1 MMNIKLILVC
11 KEGDA
16 RQAYLNEMKA
26 LGIEVDVVSSYYE
39 FLKTRASTPYQGLMI
54 NLVTQMKMS
63 VEEKNVS
70 KEILGFFPTLRLK
83 WDAESGSIRNISF
96 GKTTT
101 SGSLK
106 EFIHTECQSFTAR
119 AVRLNMRKIVHLNAS
134 LSNDESMDEKA
145 LERTVTINLSKGGC
159 FLFSGRD
166 WSNAPKIWLIIK
178 ELADKTPI
186 TGDIRWSVEWGKQM
200 TIPGIGLSFK
210 HIKSSQLEELVHKC
224 TL

>member
-1 MMNIKLILVC
+1 MMNMKLILVC

-26 LGIEVDVVSSYYE
+26 LGVEVDVVSSYYE
-39 FLKTRASTPYQGLMI
+39 FLKTRVSTPYQGLMI
-54 NLVTQMKMS
+54 DLVTQMKMS

-70 KEILGFFPTLRLK
+70 KEILGFFPTLQLK
-83 WDAESGSIRNISF
+83 WDAESGSIRNISI

-119 AVRLNMRKIVHLNAS
+119 AVRLNMRKVVHFNVL

-145 LERTVTINLSKGGC
+145 LERTVTINISKGGC

-166 WSNAPKIWLIIK
+166 WSNTPKAWFIIN
-178 ELADKTPI
+178 ELQDKTPI
-186 TGDIRWSVEWGKQM
+186 AGDIRWSVEWGKQM

-210 HIKSSQLEELVHKC
+210 HIKPSQLEELVNNC
-224 TL
+224 SL